1 MNTRTAPKP
10 TWITLYSLGL
20 IGMAALFFTPSL
32 HVAPMMHTI
41 IMLLIVAAL
50 YGAIGMWIQA
60 NSYALEVEEY
70 EQITTQYTIHYD
82 VMHQSDAQDAVDTVE
97 AAETELTETHEHTEA
112 A

>member
-10 TWITLYSLGL
+10 TWITLYSLGA

-41 IMLLIVAAL
+41 IMLLVVAAL
-50 YGAIGMWIQA
+50 YGAVGMWIQA

-70 EQITTQYTIHYD
+70 EEIKAQYTIHYD
-82 VMHQSDAQDAVDTVE
+82 VMGKGETQETIEAVE
-97 AAETELTETHEHTEA
+97 ETETQAPEIHEHTEA